1 MAAPK
6 LSPETGVI
14 QSSRQGPTDLK
25 PPRSSLV
32 LNQNL
37 RATRATYLLQGDDKE
52 GATSCALSD
61 YGQEAGV
68 DCTEVVV
75 MYILGDGD
83 PVKAVLPV
91 GRFPIHVPKLG
102 TAVLR
107 SPGHL

>member
-1 MAAPK
+1 MCK
-6 LSPETGVI
+6 NVLEQIDEKFPEGAVGC
-14 QSSRQGPTDLK
+14 Q
-25 PPRSSLV
+25 
-32 LNQNL
+32 
-37 RATRATYLLQGDDKE
+37 ATCDSTCRATYLLQGDDEE